1 MPTPRRLLARTP
13 SRAGARRLR
22 EALRTETVGGTVLLV
37 AAVVAVAWASSPWRA
52 AYESLRGLTFGPAAL
67 HLRLD
72 LASWCADGLL
82 AVFFFVAGLE
92 LKRELVVGDLRDPAR
107 AALPV
112 AAALCGVVVPAL
124 VYTAVVAGGD
134 GQGLRGWAIPT
145 ATDIAFALGVL
156 AVAGSGLPSALRSF
170 LLTLAVVDDLVAI
183 TIIAIFYTSALDLP
197 ALLLALVPL
206 ALFGLLAQTRRGRWW
221 SLLPLALTTWGL
233 VHASGVHPT
242 VAGVLLAFTVPVRRR
257 PGEQRSPA
265 ERHEH
270 TWRPVSAGFAVPAF
284 ALTASGVTLVGG
296 GLGDAVRDRVA
307 LAVVAALVVG
317 KFVGVLGG
325 TWLVAR
331 LTRAELD
338 DDLAW
343 PDVVGLSLLAGI
355 GFTVSLLVAE
365 LSFGDGTASDEHVK
379 AGVLGGSVLS
389 ALLAVVV
396 LRLRARTHRRTAGD
410 EPRDGDAVTDV
421 HRRA

>member
-1 MPTPRRLLARTP
+1 M
-13 SRAGARRLR
+13 
-22 EALRTETVGGTVLLV
+22 
-37 AAVVAVAWASSPWRA
+37 
-52 AYESLRGLTFGPAAL
+52 
-67 HLRLD
+67 
-72 LASWCADGLL
+72 
-82 AVFFFVAGLE
+82 
-92 LKRELVVGDLRDPAR
+92 VGDLRDPAR

-331 LTRAELD
+331 LTRAE
-338 DDLAW
+338 ARRR
-343 PDVVGLSLLAGI
+343 PRLAGRR
-355 GFTVSLLVAE
+355 GAVAARRHRLHRE
-365 LSFGDGTASDEHVK
+365 P
-379 AGVLGGSVLS
+379 AG
-389 ALLAVVV
+389 
-396 LRLRARTHRRTAGD
+396 
-410 EPRDGDAVTDV
+410 
-421 HRRA
+421 RRACRSATARRPTSTSRRGCWAGRCCRPCSPSWCCGCAPAPTGAPPATSRATATR